1 MALPAN
7 FQTIMT
13 SATLNEDMDE
23 LRALF
28 VVGPIVSLKLK
39 VFICFIGY
47 KF

>member
-13 SATLNEDMDE
+13 SATLNENMDE

-28 VVGPIVSLKLK
+28 IVGPIVSLKLK
-39 VFICFIGY
+39 VFFSFV
-47 KF
+47 KN